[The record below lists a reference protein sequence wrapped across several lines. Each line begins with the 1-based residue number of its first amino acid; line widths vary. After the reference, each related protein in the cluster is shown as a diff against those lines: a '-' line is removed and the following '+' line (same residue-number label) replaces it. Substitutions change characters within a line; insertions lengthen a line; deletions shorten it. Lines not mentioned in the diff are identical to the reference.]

1 VAFLTREVIAEK
13 PVVDI
18 ERAMFKDLSAM
29 QKRLGTRDAYFVAV
43 RALPLKGGKKVS
55 LLIVAPMKDDVDE
68 WYEHFHASKPKLL
81 AQGTCSF
88 AKGVDK
94 QIVLELKKITGANRK
109 MVVEAVAKGLVK
121 ETRYT
126 VKDDQVRPAPDHH
139 GSEDES
145 EERG

>member
-1 VAFLTREVIAEK
+1 
-13 PVVDI
+13 
-18 ERAMFKDLSAM
+18 
-29 QKRLGTRDAYFVAV
+29 
-43 RALPLKGGKKVS
+43 
-55 LLIVAPMKDDVDE
+55 
-68 WYEHFHASKPKLL
+68 
-81 AQGTCSF
+81 
-88 AKGVDK
+88 VDK